1 MFVLMGGL
9 SRNNVRGLTCFAIL
23 VFGLVVIIMVA
34 AFNIKKHKDNNRQRE
49 QARAERK
56 LAKEREQAQQRLLEQ
71 RQRRADRLQKKQEQ
85 LKAEY
90 SKKYEERKI
99 TIGTIKCSQCEW
111 SGQWG
116 TGMSYKQ
123 FFAGDLA
130 EHEIY
135 VGRSKGEKSSLSLN
149 NRQYECPVCNSLSWE
164 KV

>member
-1 MFVLMGGL
+1 MSEAEIWEGAAKWVVLLVGGFVCMIGL
-9 SRNNVRGLTCFAIL
+9 LIYS
-23 VFGLVVIIMVA
+23 IMQG
-34 AFNIKKHKDNNRQRE
+34 IKRRE
-49 QARAERK
+49 LEALAEKK
-56 LAKEREQAQQRLLEQ
+56 LADEREQAQQRLLEQ
-71 RQRRADRLQKKQEQ
+71 RQRLQKKKEQ